1 MVQSMLHSGAST
13 ERLWYTISVLH
24 TCIRRLEA
32 VIAAV
37 ASDLDRWWVFF
48 VGAVSVAPDPAED
61 AGEGEE
67 CDPATPEGLK
77 GDLLT
82 VNILMYHNS
91 MAAQRISVL
100 HIQKS
105 RGKFL

>member
-1 MVQSMLHSGAST
+1 M
-13 ERLWYTISVLH
+13 LH

-61 AGEGEE
+61 AGEG
-67 CDPATPEGLK
+67 PEGLK

-82 VNILMYHNS
+82 VNTLIYKNS
-91 MAAQRISVL
+91 MVAQGMQDYCSACSKVPW
-100 HIQKS
+100 
-105 RGKFL
+105 

>member
-1 MVQSMLHSGAST
+1 MLQNMLHSGSYT

-48 VGAVSVAPDPAED
+48 VGVVSVAPDPAED

-82 VNILMYHNS
+82 VNIL
-91 MAAQRISVL
+91 I
-100 HIQKS
+100 
-105 RGKFL
+105 